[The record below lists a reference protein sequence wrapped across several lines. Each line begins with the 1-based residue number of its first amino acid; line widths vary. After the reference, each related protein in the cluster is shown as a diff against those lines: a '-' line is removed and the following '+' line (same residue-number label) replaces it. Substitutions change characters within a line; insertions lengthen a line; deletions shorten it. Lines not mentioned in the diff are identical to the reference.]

1 MIKQQLSVFVENR
14 QGRLGKVLSVLN
26 DNDVNI
32 MSMSLADT
40 TEYGL
45 FRLIVDKPELGKE
58 KLTES
63 GFSCIVSE
71 VLVIKLPHEPGS
83 LQKILQKI
91 TDEKIDVE
99 YLYGLD
105 TDGAQAS
112 VVVKTS
118 DPQRA
123 AKALS

>member
-1 MIKQQLSVFVENR
+1 MILEC
-14 QGRLGKVLSVLN
+14 L
-26 DNDVNI
+26 
-32 MSMSLADT
+32 
-40 TEYGL
+40 
-45 FRLIVDKPELGKE
+45 
-58 KLTES
+58 
-63 GFSCIVSE
+63 
-71 VLVIKLPHEPGS
+71 